1 MLGFTWKAASVLALI
16 CLALAAWT
24 LRDVLMALFGAF
36 ILANGMSLAAK
47 TLAHKTGL
55 RYALAA
61 GIVIVACM
69 ATLGAA
75 FWFFGA
81 TLIEQVDELR
91 QKIPD
96 GAEWIRRQIE
106 ARSYMRDAL
115 SNLDVADL
123 SGPTGWLARTLAPK
137 VTSIL
142 ATAGSLVVMAIVA
155 VYFAA
160 QPERYRSG
168 LLLLAPPASR
178 DRAAQLFEA
187 ISRILA
193 RWLLGQL
200 VVMAAVGLMSGLGL
214 WLLGVR
220 AAFVLG
226 LLGGL
231 LSFIPFFGSVLTAAL
246 AALFALGQGPSYA
259 LAVIAMYLAVHFIEG
274 NFVMPVIQS
283 GATSLPPALA
293 LVSVISWVILLGAP
307 AAFLAVPLT
316 LLVLTAVKVLYV
328 EPAPSEPAAQDK

>member
-1 MLGFTWKAASVLALI
+1 MT
-16 CLALAAWT
+16 
-24 LRDVLMALFGAF
+24 
-36 ILANGMSLAAK
+36 SL
-47 TLAHKTGL
+47 
-55 RYALAA
+55 
-61 GIVIVACM
+61 
-69 ATLGAA
+69 
-75 FWFFGA
+75 
-81 TLIEQVDELR
+81 
-91 QKIPD
+91 
-96 GAEWIRRQIE
+96 
-106 ARSYMRDAL
+106 
-115 SNLDVADL
+115 
-123 SGPTGWLARTLAPK
+123 
-137 VTSIL
+137 L

-193 RWLLGQL
+193 RWLLGQF

-246 AALFALGQGPSYA
+246 AALFAFGQGPSYA

-274 NFVMPVIQS
+274 NFVMPVIRS

-307 AAFLAVPLT
+307 AADLDQHTLAANSLSNHVPSST
-316 LLVLTAVKVLYV
+316 
-328 EPAPSEPAAQDK
+328 

>member
-1 MLGFTWKAASVLALI
+1 MLGFTWKAALVLALT

-69 ATLGAA
+69 ATLGAT

-137 VTSIL
+137 VTSLL

-160 QPERYRSG
+160 SPNDIG
-168 LLLLAPPASR
+168 PACFCWRRQRVR
-178 DRAAQLFEA
+178 DRATQLFEA
-187 ISRILA
+187 I
-193 RWLLGQL
+193 
-200 VVMAAVGLMSGLGL
+200 
-214 WLLGVR
+214 
-220 AAFVLG
+220 
-226 LLGGL
+226 
-231 LSFIPFFGSVLTAAL
+231 
-246 AALFALGQGPSYA
+246 
-259 LAVIAMYLAVHFIEG
+259 
-274 NFVMPVIQS
+274 
-283 GATSLPPALA
+283 
-293 LVSVISWVILLGAP
+293 GAP

-316 LLVLTAVKVLYV
+316 LLILTAVKVLYV
-328 EPAPSEPAAQDK
+328 EPARRELAAQDK

>member
-1 MLGFTWKAASVLALI
+1 MLGFTWKAALVLALI

-137 VTSIL
+137 VTSLL

-160 QPERYRSG
+160 SPNDIG
-168 LLLLAPPASR
+168 PACFCWR
-178 DRAAQLFEA
+178 RQ
-187 ISRILA
+187 R
-193 RWLLGQL
+193 
-200 VVMAAVGLMSGLGL
+200 V
-214 WLLGVR
+214 
-220 AAFVLG
+220 
-226 LLGGL
+226 
-231 LSFIPFFGSVLTAAL
+231 
-246 AALFALGQGPSYA
+246 
-259 LAVIAMYLAVHFIEG
+259 VIAPRNCSKRSRAYWRVG
-274 NFVMPVIQS
+274 S
-283 GATSLPPALA
+283 SD
-293 LVSVISWVILLGAP
+293 SS
-307 AAFLAVPLT
+307 
-316 LLVLTAVKVLYV
+316 
-328 EPAPSEPAAQDK
+328 S

>member
-1 MLGFTWKAASVLALI
+1 MLGFTWKAALVLALI

-61 GIVIVACM
+61 GIVIMACM

-115 SNLDVADL
+115 SNLDFADL
-123 SGPTGWLARTLAPK
+123 SGPTGWLAR
-137 VTSIL
+137 
-142 ATAGSLVVMAIVA
+142 
-155 VYFAA
+155 
-160 QPERYRSG
+160 
-168 LLLLAPPASR
+168 
-178 DRAAQLFEA
+178 
-187 ISRILA
+187 
-193 RWLLGQL
+193 
-200 VVMAAVGLMSGLGL
+200 
-214 WLLGVR
+214 
-220 AAFVLG
+220 
-226 LLGGL
+226 
-231 LSFIPFFGSVLTAAL
+231 
-246 AALFALGQGPSYA
+246 
-259 LAVIAMYLAVHFIEG
+259 
-274 NFVMPVIQS
+274 NS
-283 GATSLPPALA
+283 GAQGDVDSRNRRLTGRDGDRRGILCRPARTISVRLA
-293 LVSVISWVILLGAP
+293 SAGA
-307 AAFLAVPLT
+307 A
-316 LLVLTAVKVLYV
+316 
-328 EPAPSEPAAQDK
+328 SEL